1 MQMLRKGMGDL
12 FVDPFQAADFE
23 ESLAAGK
30 AKHKAGCGSME

>member
-1 MQMLRKGMGDL
+1 MLRKGMGD
-12 FVDPFQAADFE
+12 PFQVAGFE